1 MPNEVSIYE
10 PRTMGRIV
18 EKLPPVRTF
27 FRDTF
32 FRREETFNTE
42 SVDVDF
48 VKGTRK
54 VAPFVHRII
63 GGKTVPNTGY
73 ETKTYKPPLVAPD
86 KITTVDDLLKRRP
99 GESLVSGRSPA
110 ERAVLKMSDDFRELR
125 DMISRREELMCVQ
138 SIFTGKI
145 PIIGEGL
152 NEVIDFGFT
161 NTEVISA
168 ATKKWS
174 NAGSDPIGDLKRW
187 HKQVQKTGFTNCNAC
202 VMADDVATVFVGH
215 EKVQKVLDV
224 RNYNLA
230 VIQPRQL
237 PNGVTYVGTIHELG
251 MDIYTYNEWYL
262 DDWTDPETPEEKPL
276 VPNGM
281 LAMLST
287 NANYSMYYGAITL
300 IDEGT
305 KEFKTVEGKYVPD
318 TWVKRKP
325 ARRFLQLQ
333 SAPLSVP
340 RFGAVAYLDFLRNRQ
355 DILFIKEHFKGALR
369 FIESKHALMPSGE
382 DRD

>member
-99 GESLVSGRSPA
+99 GESLVSGRNPA

-340 RFGAVAYLDFLRNRQ
+340 HDVDSWFTAKVL
-355 DILFIKEHFKGALR
+355 
-369 FIESKHALMPSGE
+369 
-382 DRD
+382 

>member
-202 VMADDVATVFVGH
+202 VMADDVATAFVGH

-276 VPNGM
+276 VPDGM

-340 RFGAVAYLDFLRNRQ
+340 HDVDSWFTAKVL
-355 DILFIKEHFKGALR
+355 
-369 FIESKHALMPSGE
+369 
-382 DRD
+382 

>member
-138 SIFTGKI
+138 SIFTGQI

-202 VMADDVATVFVGH
+202 VMADDVATAFVGH

-251 MDIYTYNEWYL
+251 MDVYTYNEWYL

-340 RFGAVAYLDFLRNRQ
+340 HDVDSWFTAKVL
-355 DILFIKEHFKGALR
+355 
-369 FIESKHALMPSGE
+369 
-382 DRD
+382 

>member
-202 VMADDVATVFVGH
+202 VMADDVATAFVGH
-215 EKVQKVLDV
+215 EKVQKVLDG

-251 MDIYTYNEWYL
+251 MDVYTYNEWYL
-262 DDWTDPETPEEKPL
+262 DDWTNPETPEEKPL
-276 VPNGM
+276 VPDGM

-340 RFGAVAYLDFLRNRQ
+340 HDVDSWFTAKVL
-355 DILFIKEHFKGALR
+355 
-369 FIESKHALMPSGE
+369 
-382 DRD
+382 

>member
-54 VAPFVHRII
+54 VAPYVHRII

-138 SIFTGKI
+138 SIFTGQI

-340 RFGAVAYLDFLRNRQ
+340 HDVDSWFTAKVL
-355 DILFIKEHFKGALR
+355 
-369 FIESKHALMPSGE
+369 
-382 DRD
+382 

>member
-161 NTEVISA
+161 NAEVISA

-340 RFGAVAYLDFLRNRQ
+340 HDVDSWFTAKVL
-355 DILFIKEHFKGALR
+355 
-369 FIESKHALMPSGE
+369 
-382 DRD
+382 

>member
-161 NTEVISA
+161 NTEIIST

-174 NAGSDPIGDLKRW
+174 NAGSDPIGDLKHW

-237 PNGVTYVGTIHELG
+237 PNGVTYVGTIHEIG
-251 MDIYTYNEWYL
+251 MDVYTYNEWYL

-276 VPNGM
+276 VPDGM

-340 RFGAVAYLDFLRNRQ
+340 HDVDSWFTAKVL
-355 DILFIKEHFKGALR
+355 
-369 FIESKHALMPSGE
+369 
-382 DRD
+382 

>member
-10 PRTMGRIV
+10 PRTIGRIV

-202 VMADDVATVFVGH
+202 VMADDVATAFVGH

-251 MDIYTYNEWYL
+251 MDVYTYNEWYL
-262 DDWTDPETPEEKPL
+262 DDWTDPETLEEKPL
-276 VPNGM
+276 VPDGM

-340 RFGAVAYLDFLRNRQ
+340 HDVDSWFTAKVL
-355 DILFIKEHFKGALR
+355 
-369 FIESKHALMPSGE
+369 
-382 DRD
+382 

>member
-1 MPNEVSIYE
+1 MANEVSIYE

-18 EKLPPVRTF
+18 SKMPPVRTF
-27 FRDTF
+27 FRSTF
-32 FRREETFNTE
+32 FKNEETFNTK

-48 VKGTRK
+48 VKGSRK
-54 VAPFVHRII
+54 VAPFVHRVI

-73 ETKTYKPPLVAPD
+73 ETKTYTPPLVAPD
-86 KITTVDDLLKRRP
+86 KITTVDDLLNRLP
-99 GESLVSGRSPA
+99 GESIVSGRTPA
-110 ERAVLKMSDDFRELR
+110 ERAVLKMASDFVELR
-125 DMISRREELMCVQ
+125 DMIARREELMCVQ
-138 SIFTGKI
+138 SIFTGTI

-152 NEVIDFGFT
+152 NEIIDFQFT
-161 NTEVISA
+161 NKETIQQ

-174 NAGSDPIGDLKRW
+174 NAASDPIGDLKRW
-187 HKQVQKTGFTNCNAC
+187 HKTVQQKGFVNCDMC
-202 VMADDVATVFVGH
+202 VMASDVADAFMNH

-224 RNYNLA
+224 KNFNLA
-230 VIQPRQL
+230 VIAPRQL

-262 DDWTDPETPEEKPL
+262 DDWTAPAAPEEKPL
-276 VPNGM
+276 VPDGQ
-281 LAMLST
+281 LALLSS

-300 IDEGT
+300 IDENS
-305 KEFKTVEGKYVPD
+305 KNFRTVEGKYVPD

-340 RFGAVAYLDFLRNRQ
+340 HDVDSWFVATVL
-355 DILFIKEHFKGALR
+355 
-369 FIESKHALMPSGE
+369 
-382 DRD
+382 

>member
-251 MDIYTYNEWYL
+251 MDVYTYNEWYL
-262 DDWTDPETPEEKPL
+262 DDWTNPETPEEKPL
-276 VPNGM
+276 VPDGM

-340 RFGAVAYLDFLRNRQ
+340 HDVDSWFTAKVL
-355 DILFIKEHFKGALR
+355 
-369 FIESKHALMPSGE
+369 
-382 DRD
+382 

>member
-161 NTEVISA
+161 NKEVISA

-202 VMADDVATVFVGH
+202 VMADDVTTVFVGH

-340 RFGAVAYLDFLRNRQ
+340 HDVDSWFTAKVL
-355 DILFIKEHFKGALR
+355 
-369 FIESKHALMPSGE
+369 
-382 DRD
+382 